1 LDTSILDI
9 CLQSTHTIISG
20 LHDFTHLPWALSL
33 PLTAI
38 LVRLVI
44 ATPLQ
49 WYVHH
54 HVQRGLDILPLVH
67 AWRYPIQRKVLAE
80 HNHRGEA
87 YCVKLANQEVKKKQS
102 EIFKR
107 FGLRRTAVLAPILQL
122 PVWLLFVET
131 IRRMCGTHEGLL
143 GLVVKPFTSSIPT
156 DTAVDAPIVESVAVP
171 LEVSM
176 GYEGAL
182 WFPDLLVPDPMLILP
197 CVLSAALFANVSYNE
212 RRTIE
217 GQGDLRSKFNIRIT
231 RILKTIALAA
241 LPLTLQ
247 LPSAM
252 LVYWISSSVAALGQ
266 SFLFDR
272 FLPYESIKPCKP
284 EPRPF

>member
-1 LDTSILDI
+1 
-9 CLQSTHTIISG
+9 
-20 LHDFTHLPWALSL
+20 
-33 PLTAI
+33 
-38 LVRLVI
+38 
-44 ATPLQ
+44 
-49 WYVHH
+49 
-54 HVQRGLDILPLVH
+54 
-67 AWRYPIQRKVLAE
+67 
-80 HNHRGEA
+80 
-87 YCVKLANQEVKKKQS
+87 VKKKQS

-284 EPRPF
+284 EPRPFWMKLIFAQRLEILPYRGDQTLGIKIRQQTTWTVSVMLLGQPALLGELGGVPDPGYGLAVVIYIMGSV